1 MKDHAVTKAKA
12 IEKII
17 EKCKN
22 QDWCNECYF
31 FDRADWQHQR
41 CYLSKLTG
49 DKPINWVADYVASHV
64 ASQVEDLE
72 HEQAD

>member
-1 MKDHAVTKAKA
+1 MRQVVTKAKA
-12 IEKII
+12 IEKIVQ
-17 EKCKN
+17 KCKN

-31 FDRADWQHQR
+31 FDGADWQHKR

-49 DKPINWVADYVASHV
+49 DRPINWRDDNVANHV
-64 ASQVEDLE
+64 VSQVEVE